1 MMDISNV
8 DAAPPQFKNGQ
19 PLLIEFDSVT
29 LRYGSSDVDVTQELS
44 FSIETSDELGRFV
57 VFLGPSGCGKSTLLR
72 SLAGLFLPAKG
83 EVRVL
88 GEPILA
94 PSGRRSLVFQDY
106 ACFDWLTV
114 LNNVLFPLKL
124 KKEVDIIEARK
135 LAYKYIDMVGLRDVA
150 SSYPKQLSG
159 GMRQRVAIAR
169 TLINTPDLLLMD
181 EPFGALDAF
190 TREDMQGHLLSIWH
204 SSKNNIVFVT
214 HDIGEAVLLADEVF
228 VMSAAPMQV
237 FARHKIELPYEA
249 RTREL
254 KYSSEFTQLVKTIED
269 QVRKA
274 TSHS

>member
-1 MMDISNV
+1 MLNRTERGIRDLKPSLISIPDLSKTFRRHTTIDGESLRNGLQSFDRIGIV
-8 DAAPPQFKNGQ
+8 KN
-19 PLLIEFDSVT
+19 
-29 LRYGSSDVDVTQELS
+29 TQKKGGE
-44 FSIETSDELGRFV
+44 
-57 VFLGPSGCGKSTLLR
+57 
-72 SLAGLFLPAKG
+72 AGLETAPKAFWTNPVRFPSLDKGKFIENWQTGSRVSGSLPPENWFA
-83 EVRVL
+83 
-88 GEPILA
+88 
-94 PSGRRSLVFQDY
+94 
-106 ACFDWLTV
+106 WLTV

-214 HDIGEAVLLADEVF
+214 HDIGEAVLLADEIF

-237 FARHKIELPYEA
+237 HA
-249 RTREL
+249 
-254 KYSSEFTQLVKTIED
+254 
-269 QVRKA
+269 
-274 TSHS
+274 